1 MRKLHST
8 AILCFIAASAVSHA
22 ATPCDFKGLAV
33 GDRATPQQIMKR
45 YAISNY
51 VKHAAKHFDDAA
63 FIKRAA
69 KVSLMNA
76 TEEEEWKEGS
86 ACDAD
91 SCRIRYGDVSVGSEP
106 VPIPVGVVV
115 FFDPSTHQI
124 TAIDVTFDNTAWD
137 EVLELLNTK
146 YGNNWRKDDTQGVTT
161 DYQTQEY
168 FQSVITVLTHR
179 EPGINRAAGD
189 ACSIVATSNDRVLL
203 HTTPPIIRAVLEIK
217 LISKKF

>member
-1 MRKLHST
+1 M
-8 AILCFIAASAVSHA
+8 
-22 ATPCDFKGLAV
+22 
-33 GDRATPQQIMKR
+33 
-45 YAISNY
+45 
-51 VKHAAKHFDDAA
+51 
-63 FIKRAA
+63 
-69 KVSLMNA
+69 
-76 TEEEEWKEGS
+76 
-86 ACDAD
+86 
-91 SCRIRYGDVSVGSEP
+91 
-106 VPIPVGVVV
+106 V

-179 EPGINRAAGD
+179 ESGINRAAGD